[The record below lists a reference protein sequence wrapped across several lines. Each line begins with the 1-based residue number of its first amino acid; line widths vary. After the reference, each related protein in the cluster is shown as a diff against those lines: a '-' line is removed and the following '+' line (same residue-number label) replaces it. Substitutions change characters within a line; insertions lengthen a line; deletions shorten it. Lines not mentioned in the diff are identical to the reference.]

1 MGTYFKRTRLCY
13 VILSFAICLSLIDG
27 VFLNPANATDPLGR
41 SELEDT
47 TRTIEIAKS
56 IRDAIKKPDCRD
68 AARILDSIS
77 EEKSVETSAGD
88 KKCKV
93 IKYTNKEISDAV
105 VDMFLQTCNMK
116 GKDDWFLDGDEPG
129 WFNEL
134 QVYAE
139 STFSSRLYPYEVFC
153 YPLGTDTAGDGIS
166 RGRCMVEYL
175 SNTNTSE
182 TLRIIL
188 NAHLNPP
195 KHNAYLIYS
204 PDKKLTHIELCDA
217 MKIFSGICKSAP
229 MSMRKESENVRAFI
243 KQNIDH
249 YVKNKT
255 ILPAGVTVIDVRGDF
270 EARYAA
276 LDVLGFYAN
285 PADKDWIQ
293 RITDESLSVRN
304 NETSEY
310 FAAEKIKQKCRNVLE
325 DSFKKKN

>member
-1 MGTYFKRTRLCY
+1 M
-13 VILSFAICLSLIDG
+13 
-27 VFLNPANATDPLGR
+27 GR

-47 TRTIEIAKS
+47 THTIEIAKS

-204 PDKKLTHIELCDA
+204 PDKKLTHIEICDA
-217 MKIFSGICKSAP
+217 MKIFAGICKSAP
-229 MSMRKESENVRAFI
+229 VSMRKESENVRAFI
-243 KQNIDH
+243 KKNIDH
-249 YVKNKT
+249 YVKYN
-255 ILPAGVTVIDVRGDF
+255 ILLPAGVEMIDVRSEF

-285 PADKDWIQ
+285 PADKDLVQKIAN
-293 RITDESLSVRN
+293 ESLSVRN

-310 FAAEKIKQKCRNVLE
+310 FPAEKIKQKCRNVLE
-325 DSFKKKN
+325 DSFSKKK